1 MSNFSFE
8 SSPIKKQKEKFEIDS
23 LKIYIVVF
31 IALAGPHILDF
42 TKKINTQKAS
52 EEIRN
57 LSIEAIPKYDRDKE
71 LTKIYKSEEFRNYI
85 LKEFK
90 NKKNK

>member
-42 TKKINTQKAS
+42 AKKINNQKDYCQ
-52 EEIRN
+52 IYICTN
-57 LSIEAIPKYDRDKE
+57 INIPKKR
-71 LTKIYKSEEFRNYI
+71 
-85 LKEFK
+85 
-90 NKKNK
+90 

>member
-8 SSPIKKQKEKFEIDS
+8 SSPIKKQKEKFKIGNLEIFI
-23 LKIYIVVF
+23 LVF

-42 TKKINTQKAS
+42 AKKINNQKAS
-52 EEIRN
+52 EEIRI
-57 LSIEAIPKYDRDKE
+57 LSIEAIPKYDHDKE
-71 LTKIYKSEEFRNYI
+71 LTKIYKSEKFKNNI